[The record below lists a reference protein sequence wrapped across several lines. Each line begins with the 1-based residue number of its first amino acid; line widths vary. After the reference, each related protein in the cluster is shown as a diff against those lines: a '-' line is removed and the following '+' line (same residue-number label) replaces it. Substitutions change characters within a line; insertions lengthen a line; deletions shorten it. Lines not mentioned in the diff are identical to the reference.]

1 MSTTGR
7 AGVSAPRPRPRYTK
21 GERTKVRIVDAAVE
35 LYSRSGFN
43 AVSLRDIAAQ
53 AGLTHAGLLH
63 HFPGGREALLLEVL
77 ARRDA
82 IDAESL
88 DDPELSARDHLDR
101 LLRVVRRNAGTPG
114 LVAMYAKVSNEATSP
129 DHPAHEYFTQRY
141 RVLREYLGDDVLTT
155 SGSAVVWWLARH
167 LEDDQAV
174 PAAVRLINELSTLSV
189 VAQGHGHPDRADSSL
204 MVPPLTPVGSNGDG
218 VSSQDPAVATR
229 ALLER
234 LFPDSED
241 ERMMFARSLA
251 SLAERSG
258 RGDYAVRVR
267 TLFGVPDLDAGRPE
281 SAGEEPQDD

>member
-141 RVLREYLGDDVLTT
+141 RVLREYLGD
-155 SGSAVVWWLARH
+155 
-167 LEDDQAV
+167 
-174 PAAVRLINELSTLSV
+174 I
-189 VAQGHGHPDRADSSL
+189 
-204 MVPPLTPVGSNGDG
+204 
-218 VSSQDPAVATR
+218 
-229 ALLER
+229 LER
-234 LFPDSED
+234 VQHDAA
-241 ERMMFARSLA
+241 MT
-251 SLAERSG
+251 G
-258 RGDYAVRVR
+258 REPCCAPRELAVRVLALMDGLQ
-267 TLFGVPDLDAGRPE
+267 TQWLLDPEIDMAAHVAGMLAAHGVSPSPGWD
-281 SAGEEPQDD
+281 S